1 MEQLK
6 NTDKTQK
13 QANHSMIQ
21 QLIPLKFDTAS
32 CCIMLRHIEKR
43 TRNMAEALG
52 HRKQNKRWRREE
64 KVLVC
69 GTIIK
74 AHR

>member
-1 MEQLK
+1 MEQSK

-13 QANHSMIQ
+13 QANHAMIQ
-21 QLIPLKFDTAS
+21 QLIPFKFDTAS
-32 CCIMLRHIEKR
+32 CYIMLRRIEKR
-43 TRNMAEALG
+43 TRTMLKPLG
-52 HRKQNKRWRREE
+52 HRKQKKRWRREE
-64 KVLVC
+64 RGLVC